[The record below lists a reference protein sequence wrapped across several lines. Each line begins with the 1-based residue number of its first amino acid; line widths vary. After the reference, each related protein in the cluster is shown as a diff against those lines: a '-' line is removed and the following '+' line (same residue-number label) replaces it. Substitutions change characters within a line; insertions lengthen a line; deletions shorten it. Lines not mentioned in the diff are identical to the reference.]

1 MEITKTIDKNS
12 ATFTLQGWLDTQT
25 VSEFE
30 SALNELP
37 EEIENLTINCQDLE
51 YISSA
56 GVRQIV
62 AAHKKMSNL
71 TLKNVS
77 NEIMGV
83 FKLTGIDNR
92 LNIP

>member
-83 FKLTGIDNR
+83 FKLTGIDKR
-92 LNIP
+92 LNIS